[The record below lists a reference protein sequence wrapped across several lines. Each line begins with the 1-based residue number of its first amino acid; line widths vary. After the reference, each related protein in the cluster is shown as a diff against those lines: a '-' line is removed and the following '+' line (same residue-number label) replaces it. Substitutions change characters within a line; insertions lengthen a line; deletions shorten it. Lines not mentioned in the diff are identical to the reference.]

1 MNRGNVLL
9 FLGCPLPCSLLLD
22 LLFALHILFPSSSS
36 LGIDMTVALN
46 NLKTADGRGWYIENK
61 KEAKSL
67 FQKNFNQ
74 IWTDNNI
81 FKCRFKIKF
90 QEIESVLLQFFYYE
104 KIEKDN
110 VLMFCETDETIP
122 TSIHSED
129 MLWMMNSTQ
138 ASSLSWTNQTNNERT
153 VEYYY
158 SSCGY
163 LHTLGIKDNSRPCM
177 A

>member
-1 MNRGNVLL
+1 
-9 FLGCPLPCSLLLD
+9 
-22 LLFALHILFPSSSS
+22 
-36 LGIDMTVALN
+36 MTVALN

-110 VLMFCETDETIP
+110 LLMFCETDETIP

-153 VEYYY
+153 VEYYIQAVATCTRLASRITHDRAWLEEKLLSAVV
-158 SSCGY
+158 SSIPNGNVD
-163 LHTLGIKDNSRPCM
+163 TDMS
-177 A
+177 